1 MKTLIV
7 DNNIDVPWDL
17 CPDIRRYLDGQIT
30 VRRAPQEDLPK
41 NPLGFSHIILSGS
54 KTSCLD
60 VGPWIEKLTRFIH
73 AAVESGIPVFGICYG
88 HQLIARIFGGDKSV
102 RKAEKPEFGWVEIQQ
117 KRNHPLLEG
126 LPERFHSF
134 QSHYDEVCQAP
145 KGFIVATSSERCAVQ
160 AYYLSDKPVFGVQFH
175 PERNAEEG
183 QSSIDGKKKAVPSDC
198 IFNDRKAKSV
208 FDENVAITIFRN
220 FLAQAGK
227 L

>member
-117 KRNHPLLEG
+117 KEIIRYSKGSRSVSIPFKAIMMKSAK
-126 LPERFHSF
+126 R
-134 QSHYDEVCQAP
+134 P
-145 KGFIVATSSERCAVQ
+145 KGLSLRHQ
-160 AYYLSDKPVFGVQFH
+160 ANAAPCKP
-175 PERNAEEG
+175 
-183 QSSIDGKKKAVPSDC
+183 I
-198 IFNDRKAKSV
+198 I
-208 FDENVAITIFRN
+208 
-220 FLAQAGK
+220 
-227 L
+227 